1 MSNLNSK
8 NIALIF
14 DLDGTLIHSVP
25 DMHLA
30 ISKTLKEFNLGVI
43 SEQQLQLFVGQGM
56 LKLSERVVKFCGGD
70 QSLVEPV
77 YKSYRENYSEVPY
90 KFSRYMKG
98 VENTIK
104 TLFDRN
110 IPMSI
115 CTNKRQLV
123 TEKLLTQM
131 NIDHYFKTIV
141 GAQDGIPLKPN
152 REMIDLVISKLNLD
166 NFLYFMIGDTA
177 NDVEAA
183 RSAGIKSII
192 VSGGYTDQSV
202 QDLNSDYILNDMGEL
217 SNFLEI

>member
-1 MSNLNSK
+1 MSNLNK
-8 NIALIF
+8 NNLALIF

-25 DMHLA
+25 DMHHA

-104 TLFDRN
+104 TLFDKN
-110 IPMSI
+110 INMSI

-183 RSAGIKSII
+183 RSAGIKSIV

-202 QDLNSDYILNDMGEL
+202 EDLNSDYILNDMSEL
-217 SNFLEI
+217 SDFLEF

>member
-1 MSNLNSK
+1 MGNLNK
-8 NIALIF
+8 NNLALIF

-25 DMHLA
+25 DMHHA

-104 TLFDRN
+104 TLFDKN

-183 RSAGIKSII
+183 RSAGIKSIV

-202 QDLNSDYILNDMGEL
+202 EDLNSDYILNDMSEL
-217 SNFLEI
+217 SDFLEF

>member
-1 MSNLNSK
+1 MSNLNK
-8 NIALIF
+8 NNLALIF

-25 DMHLA
+25 DMHHA

-104 TLFDRN
+104 TLFDKN

-183 RSAGIKSII
+183 RSAGIKSIV

-202 QDLNSDYILNDMGEL
+202 EDLNSDYILNDMSEL
-217 SNFLEI
+217 SNFLEL

>member
-1 MSNLNSK
+1 MSNLNK
-8 NIALIF
+8 NNLALIF

-25 DMHLA
+25 DMHHA

-56 LKLSERVVKFCGGD
+56 LKLSERVVKFCGGH

-104 TLFDRN
+104 TLFDKN

-152 REMIDLVISKLNLD
+152 REMIDLVISKLNLALIFSILSP
-166 NFLYFMIGDTA
+166 FLSLLLLL
-177 NDVEAA
+177 DVE
-183 RSAGIKSII
+183 
-192 VSGGYTDQSV
+192 
-202 QDLNSDYILNDMGEL
+202 QDLGT
-217 SNFLEI
+217 

>member
-1 MSNLNSK
+1 MSNLSSK
-8 NIALIF
+8 NLALIF

-43 SEQQLQLFVGQGM
+43 SEQQLQLFVGQGL

-192 VSGGYTDQSV
+192 VSGGYTEQSV
-202 QDLNSDYILNDMGEL
+202 EDLNSDYILNDMGEL

>member
-1 MSNLNSK
+1 MGNLNKK
-8 NIALIF
+8 NLALIF

-25 DMHLA
+25 DMHHA

-104 TLFDRN
+104 TLFDKN

-183 RSAGIKSII
+183 RSAGIKSIV

-202 QDLNSDYILNDMGEL
+202 EDLNSDYILNDMSEL
-217 SNFLEI
+217 SDFLEF

>member
-1 MSNLNSK
+1 MSNLSSK

-177 NDVEAA
+177 NDEEAA

-192 VSGGYTDQSV
+192 VSGGYTEQSV
-202 QDLNSDYILNDMGEL
+202 EDLNSDYILNDMGEL

>member
-1 MSNLNSK
+1 MSNLSSK

>member
-1 MSNLNSK
+1 MSNLNK
-8 NIALIF
+8 NNLALIF

-25 DMHLA
+25 DMHHA

-104 TLFDRN
+104 TLFVKN

-183 RSAGIKSII
+183 RSAGIKSIV

-202 QDLNSDYILNDMGEL
+202 EDLNSDYILNDMSEL
-217 SNFLEI
+217 SDFLEF